1 MITGVVETG
10 LFISMTS
17 KVIIG
22 AKKWDKGIVIKANF
36 LKLAFLVCSSL
47 YSALL

>member
-22 AKKWDKGIVIKANF
+22 AKNGIKE
-36 LKLAFLVCSSL
+36 L
-47 YSALL
+47 